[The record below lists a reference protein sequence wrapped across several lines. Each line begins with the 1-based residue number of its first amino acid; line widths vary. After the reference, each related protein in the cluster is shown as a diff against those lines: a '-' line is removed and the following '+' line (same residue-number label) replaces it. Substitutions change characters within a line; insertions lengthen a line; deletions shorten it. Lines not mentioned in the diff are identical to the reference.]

1 MNPLDLVIV
10 AIFLIIVLYVL
21 TQAWNSLDNQA
32 KIEFDSKGVEQQ
44 LEEKQLN
51 GIKLKD
57 IVKISFKFESRYK
70 YSVDKVE
77 EDKLPRSLAL
87 TVENISNKIEQPV
100 SSREVAS
107 NQPKPEI
114 YVYVHW
120 DKSTLTDHANESRR
134 VIHLDG
140 SNQITDRV
148 PPKTQTPSPISPGM
162 KFTGN
167 LTAEELLK
175 LDEAKVILEPTAPI
189 LNLSKIKATSKNKK
203 VPKNVREELEKK
215 LASFENRKKPMEFS
229 LLLML
234 RMLDLTEGAATEY
247 FFPIRC
253 KFTVTS
259 MPRYDQLPWNPKK

>member
-10 AIFLIIVLYVL
+10 TIFLIIVAYVL
-21 TQAWNSLDNQA
+21 IQAIDSVDKQV
-32 KIEFDSKGVEQQ
+32 KIEFDSKGVDQQ

-70 YSVDKVE
+70 YSTDKVE
-77 EDKLPRSLAL
+77 EDKLPRAL
-87 TVENISNKIEQPV
+87 ILMVENLSNKLD
-100 SSREVAS
+100 R
-107 NQPKPEI
+107 EI

-120 DKSTLTDHANESRR
+120 DKSTLTDHENESRR

-140 SNQITDRV
+140 KNQLTDRV
-148 PPKTQTPSPISPGM
+148 PPKTQTVSPVSPGM

-175 LDEAKVILEPTAPI
+175 LDEAKVILEPTAPV
-189 LNLSKIKATSKNKK
+189 LNLSAIKAKSKNKK
-203 VPKNVREELEKK
+203 VPKNVREALEKK
-215 LASFENRKKPMEFS
+215 LTSFEERTKSLEFS

-234 RMLDLTEGAATEY
+234 QFVDLTPSAETEVIETEA
-247 FFPIRC
+247 FRLIKC

-259 MPRYDQLPWNPKK
+259 MPWHDQLPWNPKK